1 MPVAAA
7 TTDRAGSRRP
17 LEILAP
23 VGSPDMLTAALRTG
37 ADAVY
42 LGVGKF
48 HARQHTTAF
57 TDTAFR
63 EAVSV
68 CHAYGVKVHVT
79 LNTLVREEE
88 LPQALDTAALACEA
102 GADALI
108 VQDLGLARAI
118 RRAAPDMPL
127 HASTQL
133 SCHTPAGVRA
143 LARLGF
149 SRVVLARELSR
160 EEIAAC
166 AGQGCELEVFAHGAL
181 CMCVSGQCY
190 FSAMLGGRSG
200 NRGLCAQP
208 CRLPFTPAGSVAR
221 AADSAALSLKDLSLA
236 AHVDELRSLGV
247 CSLKIE
253 GRMKRPE
260 YVAAACAVYSRAAR
274 GLPVDPALLRDLQAV
289 FSRSGFTDGYYTARR
304 GAAMFGVRRK
314 EDVDAAPAAIRRLQQ
329 LYRRDTARVPVSLS
343 FTARAGE
350 PLRLTVSDSDG
361 HAAEACGDPP
371 AIAVSGGLTEE
382 RVRAQL
388 QKTGGTPFAVHS
400 LSCDV
405 EPGVTAP
412 AAALNACRRQ
422 ALAALW
428 EQRAAVRPVP
438 FDRAAALRTAGSDPA
453 AKPEKPAAGR
463 AAPLPAMRPGS
474 VAKSENPAAGL
485 SDVQAAV
492 RPAERPVPLWARLRD
507 PGQWSPELAEQVE
520 TVFLPLC
527 SSAPGDLLSAG
538 REFGVELP
546 RALFGQERE
555 VRQRLQAA
563 VQRGVRL
570 ALCHTADALELAAEA
585 GLQPVC
591 GFGANAANRE
601 ALEALAAAGA
611 VAATWSMEL
620 AFSQMP
626 PHAPL
631 PAGALVYGRQPL
643 MLTRNCPRQ
652 AATGCRGCGGQ
663 GGLVDRRGTVFPI
676 ECHLRQGRGYVE
688 LLNSAPLY
696 WADRLSE
703 LPRLDFWLLHFT
715 GETAGEAAA
724 MAGFYRHGGPPREG
738 ITRGMYRR
746 GVE

>member
-1 MPVAAA
+1 MDAA
-7 TTDRAGSRRP
+7 TTDRPGSRQP
-17 LEILAP
+17 LEVLAP

-42 LGVGKF
+42 LGIGKF

-68 CHAYGVKVHVT
+68 CHAHGVKVHVT
-79 LNTLVREEE
+79 LNTLVREDE
-88 LPQALDTAALACEA
+88 LSQALASAALACEA

-118 RRAAPDMPL
+118 RRAAPAMPL

-143 LARLGF
+143 LASLGF

-208 CRLPFTPAGSVAR
+208 CRLPFAPAGSAAR
-221 AADSAALSLKDLSLA
+221 ATDSAALSLKDLSLA
-236 AHVDELRSLGV
+236 AHVEDLRSLGV

-289 FSRSGFTDGYYTARR
+289 FSRSGFTDGYYADRR
-304 GAAMFGVRRK
+304 GASMFGVRRK
-314 EDVDAAPAAIRRLQQ
+314 EDVAAAPEAIRRLQQ
-329 LYRRDTARVPVSLS
+329 LYRQEAPRVPVTME
-343 FTARAGE
+343 FTARARQ
-350 PLRLTVSDSDG
+350 PLRLTVCDGDG
-361 HAAEACGDPP
+361 HAASVCQEPP
-371 AIAVSGGLTEE
+371 PDAAGTLTAE

-388 QKTGGTPFAVHS
+388 QKTGGTPFVVRR
-400 LSCDV
+400 LSCDI
-405 EPGVTAP
+405 EEG
-412 AAALNACRRQ
+412 AAAPVALVNACRRQ
-422 ALAALW
+422 TLASLW
-428 EQRAAVRPVP
+428 EQRAAARPVL
-438 FDRAAALRTAGSDPA
+438 FDRQAALSPATRAGAPRPAGSRSPA
-453 AKPEKPAAGR
+453 
-463 AAPLPAMRPGS
+463 
-474 VAKSENPAAGL
+474 
-485 SDVQAAV
+485 
-492 RPAERPVPLWARLRD
+492 PLWARLRD
-507 PGQWSPELAEQVE
+507 AGQWSAALQGLVD
-520 TVFLPLC
+520 TVFLPLPE
-527 SSAPGDLLSAG
+527 SGAAVDRLPSGG
-538 REFGVELP
+538 NVGVEIP
-546 RALFGQERE
+546 RALFGQEPDIAARLRE
-555 VRQRLQAA
+555 AA
-563 VQRGVRL
+563 RRGTTL
-570 ALCHTADALELAAEA
+570 ALCHTADALELAVRA
-585 GLQPVC
+585 GLRPVC
-591 GFGANAANRE
+591 GFGMNTANRE
-601 ALEALAAAGA
+601 ALRTLAEAGA

-620 AFSQMP
+620 AFAQMP
-626 PHAPL
+626 PDPPL
-631 PAGALVYGRQPL
+631 PVGALVYGRQPL

-652 AATGCRGCGGQ
+652 AAAGCRGCGGQ
-663 GGLVDRRGTVFPI
+663 GGLLDRRGTVFPL

-696 WADRLSE
+696 WADRLPD
-703 LPRLDFWLLHFT
+703 LPALDFWLLHFT
-715 GETAGEAAA
+715 TETAEEAAA
-724 MAGFYRHGGPPREG
+724 VAAAYRRGGPPREG